1 MNRLC
6 RNCERD
12 AATVFVTLLF
22 VSTLLSLSITPVFAK
37 HVSTSSKKRAGTL
50 KVEEQKKVGTTV
62 NKHRSIVERLK
73 PGEDFQVALKRIA
86 SEHKVKA
93 GVIASAVGSFKTAS
107 LRFAGAN
114 EATTITG
121 PLEVVSVTGTISDKG
136 MHVHMSVSDSSGRTV
151 GGHLMPG
158 CKVFTTIELVIL
170 DLSDE
175 WVFDRKPCEHTSYME
190 LDAHRSDGK

>member
-1 MNRLC
+1 M
-6 RNCERD
+6 
-12 AATVFVTLLF
+12 
-22 VSTLLSLSITPVFAK
+22 FAK

-73 PGEDFQVALKRIA
+73 PGEDFQGALKRIA
-86 SEHKVKA
+86 TEHNLKA
-93 GVIASAVGSFKTAS
+93 GVITSAVGSFRTAS

-121 PLEVVSVTGTISDKG
+121 PLEVVSVTGTISDNG
-136 MHVHMSVSDSSGRTV
+136 MHVHVAVSDSNGKTI

-158 CKVFTTIELVIL
+158 CKVFTTIELVIP

-175 WVFDRKPCEHTSYME
+175 WSFDRKTDEHTTYPE
-190 LDAHRSDGK
+190 LDPQPIDKK